1 MAGFF
6 IALNKQRKG
15 ESMGYILFSNGLKDV
30 HSLIAY
36 AVEIEED
43 ASLNLCVI
51 GDNTPIIDV
60 YGYEHIKLFNEE
72 NEDDRN

>member
-15 ESMGYILFSNGLKDV
+15 ESMGYILFSTGLKDI

-36 AVEIEED
+36 AIEIEKD
-43 ASLNLCVI
+43 PSFNLCMI
-51 GDNTPIIDV
+51 GDKTPIIDI
-60 YGYEHIKLFNEE
+60 YGYEHNQMFDKG
-72 NEDDRN
+72 D